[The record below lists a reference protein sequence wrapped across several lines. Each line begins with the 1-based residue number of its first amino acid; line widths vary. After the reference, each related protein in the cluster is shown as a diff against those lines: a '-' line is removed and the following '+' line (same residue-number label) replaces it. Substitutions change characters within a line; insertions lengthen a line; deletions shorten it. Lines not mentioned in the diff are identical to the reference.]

1 MRKMQLV
8 LTGVFL
14 SGILLGGIGTGIAL
28 VEYSSLSYGGEYRI
42 GEENLVT
49 NDFDFEFDPEEGIV
63 SVDDD
68 VYLDGNRVRKI
79 VSDPKVP
86 AGIVRYQVTYNEKM
100 AAPFVVFDMNE
111 EDIESDDRQ
120 ESEGEIIDGEEEAEQ
135 KEPNNLGRVR
145 LTASY
150 QGSDLG
156 ILIQNKDRFLEELKN
171 KVISDYEVLYITD
184 IKVMVNPETAPYVKL
199 GSDIR

>member
-49 NDFDFEFDPEEGIV
+49 NDFDFEFNPEEGIV

-68 VYLDGNRVRKI
+68 IYLDGNRVRKI
-79 VSDPKVP
+79 ESDPKVP
-86 AGIVRYQVTYNEKM
+86 VGIVRYQVTYNEKM
-100 AAPFVVFDMNE
+100 AAPFVMFDMNE
-111 EDIESDDRQ
+111 ENM
-120 ESEGEIIDGEEEAEQ
+120 
-135 KEPNNLGRVR
+135 EPDYLGRVW

-199 GSDIR
+199 GSDMR